1 MQYRAQLPLS
11 AVRDLIGIVR
21 SMYFGWQER
30 GVTQD
35 KLDELVH
42 VGRELREALE
52 LAARTE
58 PDTVGHRAA
67 WVRAERATA
76 ALCSM
81 IAMDEPVRPTVVAAV
96 NRARRPTR

>member
-1 MQYRAQLPLS
+1 MYRAQLPLH

-21 SMYFGWQER
+21 AMYFAWQER
-30 GVTQD
+30 GVAQD

-42 VGRELREALE
+42 VGRELREALG

-67 WVRAERATA
+67 WSRAERATA
-76 ALCSM
+76 SLC
-81 IAMDEPVRPTVVAAV
+81 AMVGAEEPLRPAVVVAAK
-96 NRARRPTR
+96 RAGRGK